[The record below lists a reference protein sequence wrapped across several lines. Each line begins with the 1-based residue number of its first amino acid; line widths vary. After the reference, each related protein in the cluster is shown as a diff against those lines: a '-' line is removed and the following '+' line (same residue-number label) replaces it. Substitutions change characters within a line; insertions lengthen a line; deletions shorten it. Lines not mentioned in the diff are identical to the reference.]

1 MLAMNFA
8 DRLAE
13 ASRLKE
19 SVVVLGVDPQLDTP
33 DAPGVPRGHTLAGF
47 CCEIVEACA
56 RSVVAVKP
64 QLAFFEAR
72 GLEGMRAFTEVVKLA
87 RRLGLITIADA
98 KRGDI
103 GTTSAA
109 YAEAFLGDGDFRC
122 DAVTINPYLGSDA
135 AMPFIA
141 KVRQG
146 RGVFVLVKT
155 SNPSSGEFQDII
167 VQDESGSSRPLWE
180 SVAARVNGWGGD
192 FVGASGLSPVGAVV
206 GATYPDHARRAREL
220 MPSATILVPGYGAQG
235 GSAADAV
242 ASARADGSGII
253 VNASRSLMY
262 AYQKNAASKP
272 VEAAAD
278 YAETMRRELN
288 AALEAHRA
296 TRGSEALPRPLSGGA
311 TGTRLG

>member
-1 MLAMNFA
+1 MNFA

-13 ASRLKE
+13 ASRLKD
-19 SVVVLGVDPQLDTP
+19 SVVLLGVDPQLDTP
-33 DAPGVPRGHTLAGF
+33 ESPGVPRGHTLAGF

-64 QLAFFEAR
+64 QLAFYEAR
-72 GLEGMRAFTEVVKLA
+72 GLEGMRAFVEVVKTA

-109 YAEAFLGDGDFRC
+109 YAEAFLGDGDFAC
-122 DAVTINPYLGSDA
+122 DAVTINPYQGSDA
-135 AMPFIA
+135 TMPFIA
-141 KVRQG
+141 RVRDG

-155 SNPSSGEFQDII
+155 SNPSSGEFQDVIA
-167 VQDESGSSRPLWE
+167 QDGSGTTRPIWE

-192 FVGASGLSPVGAVV
+192 FVGASGLSAVGAVV
-206 GATYPDHARRAREL
+206 GATYPDHARRARQL
-220 MPSATILVPGYGAQG
+220 MPAATILVPGYGAQG
-235 GSAADAV
+235 GTAADAI

-262 AYQKNAASKP
+262 SYVKNGGNPA
-272 VEAAAD
+272 EAAAA
-278 YAETMRRELN
+278 YAESMRRDLN
-288 AALEAHRA
+288 AALEASRA
-296 TRGSEALPRPLSGGA
+296 TRASSAVG
-311 TGTRLG
+311 